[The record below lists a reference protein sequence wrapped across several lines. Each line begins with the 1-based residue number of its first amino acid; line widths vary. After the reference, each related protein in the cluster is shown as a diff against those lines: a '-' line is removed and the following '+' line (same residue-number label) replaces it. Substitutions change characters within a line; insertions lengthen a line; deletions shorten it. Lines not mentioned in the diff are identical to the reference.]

1 MTKIQKKMDFRT
13 LLVSFNFA
21 MIYIIHKMLILIKNH
36 LYYYKD
42 NIFEFFCK
50 NNNRLL
56 FLKKLFFS

>member
-1 MTKIQKKMDFRT
+1 MDLRT
-13 LLVSFNFA
+13 LLLSFNFP

-56 FLKKLFFS
+56 FFKKLIFS